1 MNNNTFTI
9 VFFLYFVGRCCDFV
23 MVAEFTNTTSEFNHY
38 CDFDC
43 CKKKKVGDLHV
54 NAKLEKAKSG
64 IPTNG
69 SSYTSYTG
77 KVGFICFFCICSVAF
92 CRTKKKKKK
101 KKQQKKAKNKK
112 PATVPQ
118 LAFLLYILHTVKL
131 HSLVLYGYLDCYTT
145 FEDWS

>member
-1 MNNNTFTI
+1 
-9 VFFLYFVGRCCDFV
+9 

-43 CKKKKVGDLHV
+43 CIKKRGDLHV
-54 NAKLEKAKSG
+54 DAKLEKAKSG

-92 CRTKKKKKK
+92 CRTKKKN
-101 KKQQKKAKNKK
+101 KNKK
-112 PATVPQ
+112 KTTKKSKKQKTSYGSTVS
-118 LAFLLYILHTVKL
+118 FLII
-131 HSLVLYGYLDCYTT
+131 YTAY
-145 FEDWS
+145 S